1 MGKKQKNDNRYETEK
16 IHPESHRSHPS
27 HWGPHHVCTP
37 SAGGLECTLIP
48 FPDVFINFFLI
59 PMWVGIVIYQY
70 RPELSLTTK
79 RLSWASIVLF
89 IISLV
94 TMILSRG
101 TWIHQASKIAITLSG
116 LLAVIAWIKIY
127 NENQYIKD
135 DENVDNDKN

>member
-1 MGKKQKNDNRYETEK
+1 MKQKRFIQKAIGLTLV
-16 IHPESHRSHPS
+16 I
-27 HWGPHHVCTP
+27 
-37 SAGGLECTLIP
+37 GGLIMSVLHLLVDWNVLSFR